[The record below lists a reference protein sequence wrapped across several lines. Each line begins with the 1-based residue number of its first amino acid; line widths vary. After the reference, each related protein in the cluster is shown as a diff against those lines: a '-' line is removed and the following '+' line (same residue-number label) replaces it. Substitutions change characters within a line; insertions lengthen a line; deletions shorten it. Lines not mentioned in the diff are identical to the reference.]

1 MFLRTAATA
10 LALLV
15 TTSLPALAQ
24 DMVSAA
30 DPESVVAALQDAGY
44 KAQMDS
50 ADNGDPMIRSA
61 ADGTNY
67 RMWFYG
73 CDGNN
78 SSCTGF
84 NFSAGF
90 DLPDGTTADVID
102 NWNDGQLL
110 GYGNLDDEQDPY
122 LNYFVV
128 TNGGISKEAFDSI
141 LTRWERAIVDYKVH
155 IGF

>member
-1 MFLRTAATA
+1 MYLRTAATA
-10 LALLV
+10 LALLL

-30 DPESVVAALQDAGY
+30 DPDSIVAALQAEGY

-61 ADGTNY
+61 ADGTNF
-67 RMWFYG
+67 RLWFYG

-78 SSCTGF
+78 SGCTGF

-90 DLPDGTTADVID
+90 DLPDGASLEMID
-102 NWNDGQLL
+102 AWNDGQLL

-128 TNGGISKEAFDSI
+128 TDGGISQEAFASI
-141 LTRWERAIVDYKVH
+141 LSRWERAIVDYKAH

>member
-1 MFLRTAATA
+1 MYLRTAATA
-10 LALLV
+10 LLLLL

-30 DPESVVAALQDAGY
+30 DPDSVVAALQDAGY

-61 ADGTNY
+61 ADGTNF

-78 SSCTGF
+78 ASCTGF

-90 DLPDGTTADVID
+90 DLPDGATLETID

-110 GYGNLDDEQDPY
+110 GYGNLDDENDPY

-128 TNGGISKEAFDSI
+128 TNGGISQEAFESI
-141 LTRWERAIVDYKVH
+141 LSRWERAIVDYKAH

>member
-1 MFLRTAATA
+1 MKLSLAATA
-10 LALLV
+10 LALLM
-15 TTSLPALAQ
+15 TSAPAFAQ

-30 DPESVVAALQDAGY
+30 DPDGIIAALQDAGY

-50 ADNGDPMIRSA
+50 ADDGDPLIRSA
-61 ADGTNY
+61 ADGTNF
-67 RMWFYG
+67 RIWFYG
-73 CDGNN
+73 CNGNN
-78 SSCTGF
+78 AECTGM

-102 NWNDGQLL
+102 NWNDSQLL
-110 GYGNLDDEQDPY
+110 GYGNLDDENDPY

-128 TNGGISKEAFDSI
+128 TNGGISKEAFASV
-141 LTRWERAIVDYKVH
+141 LSRWETSIADYKKH